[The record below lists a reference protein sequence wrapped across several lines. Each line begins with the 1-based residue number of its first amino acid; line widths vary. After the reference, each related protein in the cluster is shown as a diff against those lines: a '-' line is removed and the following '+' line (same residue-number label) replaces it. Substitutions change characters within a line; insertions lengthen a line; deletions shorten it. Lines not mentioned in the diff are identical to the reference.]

1 MSTDK
6 ASWEAAV
13 RHLYEDAYAFIATGP
28 RTQEDWRADALA
40 VMERAVPDP
49 RGWTGQDD
57 TADDPERAARPA
69 FPFGP
74 PRSADP
80 FRPLTPAD
88 VGERLREIDRA
99 SAEDLLLALTDQ
111 GCTLR
116 SLERFAESPDEL
128 RDLARTV
135 LARYGDAVT
144 CHTNVT
150 VGAPGTGTLDFTS
163 SHWSYSPMT
172 FYWEDSGLV
181 VVSDTEVGL
190 FWNLADQ

>member
-1 MSTDK
+1 MSTDQ

-13 RHLYEDAYAFIATGP
+13 RHLYEDAYTFIATGP
-28 RTQEDWRADALA
+28 RTHEDWRADVLA

-49 RGWTGQDD
+49 RGWAGLDD
-57 TADDPERAARPA
+57 TANDPEREARPA
-69 FPFGP
+69 FPFRP
-74 PRSADP
+74 PLSADP

-99 SAEDLLLALTDQ
+99 SARNLLLALTDD

-116 SLERFAESPDEL
+116 NLDRFTEGFDEL
-128 RDLARTV
+128 RDMADTV

-150 VGAPGTGTLDFTS
+150 VGAPGNGTLDFGA
-163 SHWSYSPMT
+163 SHWGYTSMT
-172 FYWEDSGLV
+172 FYWEDAGLV
-181 VVSDTEVGL
+181 VVSDTEVGV